1 MCRKNASYSHRLIGN
16 TMNATFTHIVLS
28 RPVVSK
34 WCREGGGVCQSLDKE
49 KRHQICP
56 VTLIFLQMDF
66 KTSYSDSLSELDFLT
81 FNKCIYHLPMLHLS
95 FWWQMVGTPPLP
107 LCTPLLKAL
116 QLKLINP
123 TVTVGCVGHLALA
136 RNLVLTFQAA
146 YKNTRLEYNCW
157 L

>member
-1 MCRKNASYSHRLIGN
+1 MQKECLL
-16 TMNATFTHIVLS
+16 LS
-28 RPVVSK
+28 PAY
-34 WCREGGGVCQSLDKE
+34 REYHECYIYTYCALKTSGVQVMPGRGGVCQSLDKE

-66 KTSYSDSLSELDFLT
+66 KTSYSDTLSELDFLT

-95 FWWQMVGTPPLP
+95 FWWRMVGTPPLP